1 MSWIQTRNTL
11 TPYIPLTDEARPLY
25 KYIYRRKFHNVLKT
39 VPRRYLFTYLL
50 WPLQIVQ
57 SKIRRRLFY
66 GRMELIRHSVSK
78 RWLPTDSNPLWS

>member
-50 WPLQIVQ
+50 WTLQNSTVQ
-57 SKIRRRLFY
+57 DQTSPF
-66 GRMELIRHSVSK
+66 
-78 RWLPTDSNPLWS
+78 LWTHGADQTQRIEEVVAY